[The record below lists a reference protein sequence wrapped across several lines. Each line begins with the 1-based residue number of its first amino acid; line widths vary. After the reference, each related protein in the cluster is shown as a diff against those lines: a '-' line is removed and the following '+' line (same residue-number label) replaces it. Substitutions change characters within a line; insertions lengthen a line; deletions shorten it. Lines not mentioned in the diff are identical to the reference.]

1 MNIPIPNKL
10 RMLKRHLVQRYGLFR
25 RWDDKRSLIHRYR
38 NTFGRDLDLV
48 NPQTFTEKL
57 FHQMIN
63 VSKYGNPLFTRVAD
77 KYLVRDYVHQKL
89 GSSYLVKL
97 LWSGVNPSDIP
108 FDSLPD
114 RYVIKTNNGSG
125 KNIFV
130 KGSIDR
136 RSVTETLHTWL
147 TQNYHSVSRECHYLK
162 IEPRVIVEE
171 FMDDGSD
178 GFPIDYRFWCFGG
191 RPEMIQIDNND
202 HSIDLFYDIDWNRL
216 QLRHRDD
223 NIECDIPRPD
233 NFEEMLLVASKLASD
248 FAFVRV
254 DLYNLR
260 GRIKFGELTLHPRA
274 GDIQFKPG
282 SWDAL
287 LGQKWVISS

>member
-1 MNIPIPNKL
+1 MNVPIPNKL
-10 RMLKRHLVQRYGLFR
+10 RMFKRHLVQRYGLFR

-38 NTFGRDLDLV
+38 NTFGKDLDLV

-57 FHQMIN
+57 FNQMIN

-77 KYLVRDYVHQKL
+77 KYLVRDYVHEKI

-97 LWSGVNPSDIP
+97 LWSGANPNDIP

-125 KNIFV
+125 KNVFV
-130 KGSIDR
+130 NGPIDR
-136 RSVTETLHTWL
+136 RNVAETLHTWL
-147 TQNYHSVSRECHYLK
+147 KTNYHWGSRECHYFQ

-171 FMDDGSD
+171 FMDDGGD

-191 RPEMIQIDNND
+191 RPEMIQIDSHD
-202 HSIDLFYDIDWNRL
+202 HSIDLFYDVDWNRL
-216 QLRHRDD
+216 QLRHRD
-223 NIECDIPRPD
+223 NTIECDIPKPD
-233 NFEEMLLVASKLASD
+233 NFDEMLLVASKLSSD

-260 GRIKFGELTLHPRA
+260 GRIKFGELTLNPRA
-274 GDIQFKPG
+274 GDIQFEPS

-287 LGQKWVISS
+287 LGRKWVISS